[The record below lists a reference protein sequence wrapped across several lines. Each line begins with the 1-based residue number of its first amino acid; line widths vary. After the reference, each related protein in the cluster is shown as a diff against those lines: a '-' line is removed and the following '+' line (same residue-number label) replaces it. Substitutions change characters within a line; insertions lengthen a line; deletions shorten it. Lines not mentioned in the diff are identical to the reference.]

1 MKRKILFS
9 IVSAVALLG
18 TLLGPVADAEAGRCH
33 RRARCGRGHRAQ
45 SCATTSCSP
54 CATNGCSTGDCEMAP
69 EAAPNPPAAPAAP
82 AAAPAPPAPA
92 PAA

>member
-9 IVSAVALLG
+9 IVSAIAVCG

-33 RRARCGRGHRAQ
+33 RRARCGHRCHR
-45 SCATTSCSP
+45 STTCAPASCSP
-54 CATNGCSTGDCEMAP
+54 CGSGCEVAP
-69 EAAPNPPAAPAAP
+69 EAAPVAPEAAPAAP
-82 AAAPAPPAPA
+82 AAPPAPA